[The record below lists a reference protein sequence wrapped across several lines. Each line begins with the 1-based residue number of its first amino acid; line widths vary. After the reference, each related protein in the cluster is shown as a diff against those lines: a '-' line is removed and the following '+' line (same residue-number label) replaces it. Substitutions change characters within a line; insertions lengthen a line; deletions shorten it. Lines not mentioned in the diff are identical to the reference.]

1 MQLDETRH
9 GYVIRV
15 TMFLLRGHL
24 APATYQLRGK
34 KMGGGEFYRNQFE

>member
-15 TMFLLRGHL
+15 TVFLLKGHL
-24 APATYQLRGK
+24 ALSTYRLREK
-34 KMGGGEFYRNQFE
+34 KNGG